1 MSLRKWSIRRGFWEI
16 WNDTVTDLRHRT
28 ERIVIARLW
37 RGAVRPE
44 RGDAYAAYLDRT
56 GVRDCRATPGNK
68 GVWVLR
74 RNLPNETE
82 FLFISLWESYD
93 AIRQFA
99 GEDVERAH
107 YYPEDRDFLLYLE
120 PTVTHYE
127 VGVGP

>member
-1 MSLRKWSIRRGFWEI
+1 M
-16 WNDTVTDLRHRT
+16 
-28 ERIVIARLW
+28 IARLW

-56 GVRDCRATPGNK
+56 GVHDCRATPGNK

-82 FLFISLWESYD
+82 FLFISLWDSYD
-93 AIRQFA
+93 AIKQFA